1 MDLGLEDQV
10 IIVTGGSR
18 GIGRAVAEA
27 FLKEGAHVM
36 IASLRPESVEKAVKD
51 LGRLGSIEGMAADVA
66 VEEDVVRLVRETV
79 RRFDRL
85 DVMVANAGIAGASF
99 NLADMPVEEWDR
111 MIEVHLRGTFLC
123 GREAAR
129 AMRETGRRGRIV
141 TVASTSSYQSDPLS
155 GHYNTAKAGMVGLTR
170 SMAVDFAEWGIRVNS
185 VAPGWVR
192 TDMTVDEIPPPGQR
206 FENCGVMPRVGEPE
220 EIASAILFLAS
231 ENCGFMTGA
240 TLVIDGGQ
248 IIVAPKAIGVEAGS

>member
-1 MDLGLEDQV
+1 MDLGLKDQV
-10 IIVTGGSR
+10 VIVTGGSR
-18 GIGRAVAEA
+18 GIGRAVAAA
-27 FLKEGAHVM
+27 FLEEGAHVM
-36 IASLRPESVEKAVKD
+36 IASLRPESVEKTVGE
-51 LGRLGSIEGMAADVA
+51 LCRHGSVEGMAADVA
-66 VEEDVVRLVRETV
+66 IEEDVVRLVRETV

-85 DVMVANAGIAGASF
+85 DIMVANAGIAGASI

-111 MIEVHLRGTFLC
+111 MMAVHLRGTFLC

-141 TVASTSSYQSDPLS
+141 TIASTSSYQSDPQF
-155 GHYNTAKAGMVGLTR
+155 GHYTTAKAGILGLTR
-170 SMAVDFAEWGIRVNS
+170 SMAVDFAGWGIRVNS

-192 TDMTVDEIPPPGQR
+192 TDMTVDDIPPPGQR
-206 FENCGVMPRVGEPE
+206 LENCGVMPRVGEPE
-220 EIASAILFLAS
+220 EIASAILFLTS

-248 IIVAPKAIGVEAGS
+248 IIVAPQAIGVEAGS

>member
-51 LGRLGSIEGMAADVA
+51 LGRLGSIEGMAADVP
-66 VEEDVVRLVRETV
+66 VEEDVMRLVRETV

-85 DVMVANAGIAGASF
+85 DVMVANAGIGGASI
-99 NLADMPVEEWDR
+99 NLADMSVEEWDR

-141 TVASTSSYQSDPLS
+141 TVASTSSYQSEPQS
-155 GHYNTAKAGMVGLTR
+155 GHYNTAKAGMLGLTR
-170 SMAVDFAEWGIRVNS
+170 SMAVDFADWSIRVNS

-231 ENCGFMTGA
+231 ESCGFLTGA

-248 IIVAPKAIGVEAGS
+248 IILPPKATGVEVDP